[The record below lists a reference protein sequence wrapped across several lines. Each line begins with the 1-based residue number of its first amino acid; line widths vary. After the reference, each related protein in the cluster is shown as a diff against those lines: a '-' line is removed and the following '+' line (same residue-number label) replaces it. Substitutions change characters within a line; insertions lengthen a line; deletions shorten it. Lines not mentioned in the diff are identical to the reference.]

1 MLFAAK
7 YTVNAM
13 DVNIFI
19 TKPRAETFQS
29 PSLS

>member
-7 YTVNAM
+7 YTMNAT

-19 TKPRAETFQS
+19 TKTDSYAS
-29 PSLS
+29 VINLGV